1 VRILFLGI
9 NYWPEQTGI
18 AVFNTARCEYLA
30 SRGHEVTICTSFPYY
45 PEWRIADGYRGRL
58 FQRENH
64 NGVNVLRSRIYV
76 PASVTSIK
84 RILHEASFVASSAF
98 RALSQRKP
106 ELIFTV
112 SPPLALSATA
122 RMLSRLW
129 RVPYVFHV
137 EDLQPDAAADLGM
150 LNQGRLMRSLYAL
163 ERKAYRHAAMVS
175 TLTDGMKRRI
185 LSKGVPHEKVAVFGH
200 WAEQELFEIPLTG
213 SGNRFRQANNLCGK
227 FIVLHSG
234 NMGVKQGMDVI
245 LDAADRS
252 RGYGEIVY
260 LLVGDG
266 AARPQ
271 LQAKA
276 AAMWLDNV
284 RFLPIQP
291 KKMFLEM
298 LSAADV
304 CLVTQRTSVADIVFP
319 SKTVTLLAAGRPV
332 VASVAAN
339 SHIADVINAA
349 GAGMITRP
357 EDPEALL
364 SAVIQLRD
372 DSRRRAEAGA
382 SGRAYARRH
391 WNAGEILP
399 IMEHRLSEVGRAFEG
414 ARSGWQSTKSAEGAD
429 G

>member
-30 SRGHEVTICTSFPYY
+30 SRGHEVAICTSFPYY

-64 NGVNVLRSRIYV
+64 NGVNVLRSLIYV

-84 RILHEASFVASSAF
+84 RILHEASFVSTSAL
-98 RALSQRKP
+98 RALAQRKP
-106 ELIFTV
+106 ELIVTV
-112 SPPLALSATA
+112 SPPLALSASA

-137 EDLQPDAAADLGM
+137 EDMQPDAAADLGM
-150 LNQGRLMRSLYAL
+150 LSQGRLMRSLFTL

-185 LSKGVPHEKVAVFGH
+185 LSKGVPPEKVAVFGH
-200 WAEQELFEIPLTG
+200 WAEPELFEIPLSG
-213 SGNRFRQANNLCGK
+213 SGDTFRHANDLRGK

-252 RGYGEIVY
+252 RGCGDIVY

-266 AARPQ
+266 AARPH
-271 LQAKA
+271 LQARA
-276 AAMWLDNV
+276 AGMQLDNV
-284 RFLPIQP
+284 KFLPIQP
-291 KKMFLEM
+291 KETFLDM

-304 CLVTQRTSVADIVFP
+304 CLVTQRGSVADIVFP

-339 SHIADVINAA
+339 SHIADVINDA
-349 GAGMITRP
+349 GAGIVTRP
-357 EDPEALL
+357 EDPEALV
-364 SAVIQLRD
+364 SAVVQLRD
-372 DSRRRAEAGA
+372 ESERRAEAGA
-382 SGRAYARRH
+382 SGRVYARRL
-391 WNAGEILP
+391 WNAAEILP
-399 IMEHRLSEVGRAFEG
+399 IMERRLLEVGRSFAGERG
-414 ARSGWQSTKSAEGAD
+414 GWQSTKSAESAD
-429 G
+429 V